1 MEGAYC
7 EWNFQVLS
15 CFGFVM
21 ATLQLFQH
29 PENVKISILPFRLS
43 HQKSYIFT
51 SIWRIFKNFLF
62 AARHGTWL
70 SVVENC
76 KGSGILVLQWQR
88 YNFSNIQKMYKFQ
101 FFPLDSS
108 TRNAI
113 SSTSIWRIFK
123 NTFFGMKDDGTWLL
137 SVKSSSALTYFSFA
151 IATLQIFQHP
161 ENVKISLLPFTLSR
175 QKCYIFETYLT
186 NSQKTFFWLKDDE
199 RWLSVRWKFQGLRYF
214 NFPMATLQIFQ
225 HPENVKISIL
235 PFTLSRQKCY
245 IFESI

>member
-1 MEGAYC
+1 MLYFRKYLTNSQKTFFAWKMMKVPIVYLTNSQKTFFG
-7 EWNFQVLS
+7 WNFQVLS

-43 HQKSYIFT
+43 HQKCYIFT

-70 SVVENC
+70 LWLKIARAQVFWFCNGNVTTFPTSRKC
-76 KGSGILVLQWQR
+76 T
-88 YNFSNIQKMYKFQ
+88 NFNS
-101 FFPLDSS
+101 FPLDSP

-113 SSTSIWRIFK
+113 SSQVFDEFSK
-123 NTFFGMKDDGTWLL
+123 NVFCMKDDEGGYCEWK
-137 SVKSSSALTYFSFA
+137 VQGLTYFSFA
-151 IATLQIFQHP
+151 I
-161 ENVKISLLPFTLSR
+161 
-175 QKCYIFETYLT
+175 
-186 NSQKTFFWLKDDE
+186 
-199 RWLSVRWKFQGLRYF
+199 
-214 NFPMATLQIFQ
+214 ATLQIFQ